1 MKLEELLGK
10 RLVFVDGGMGTML
23 QAAGLT
29 GGEAPE
35 RWNLTHPETVAEVHR
50 AYLAAG
56 CDIVTAN
63 TFGATGARFGA
74 ELQKVIQA
82 GVKLARQGVEEAGH
96 GFAAFD
102 MGPTG
107 KLLAPYGELP
117 FQEAVSLYRQA
128 AAWGAEA
135 GADLIIIETM
145 GDPYEMKAAVLGA
158 REACDLPILATM
170 MADVNGRLLTG
181 GTVET
186 MAVLL
191 DGLGVTALGLNCG
204 LGGPEMLP
212 LLRRIRR
219 VTERPLL
226 CSPNAGLPRMEGGR
240 TVFPAGPE
248 AFAQA
253 QRELAQ
259 AGAWLLGG
267 CCGTTPEHIRAM
279 VAACREVAP
288 APVPPVTETW
298 ISSGS
303 EAVCLDHGPVV
314 IGERINPTGKK
325 RMQEALRTG
334 DVNYLLKEA
343 VNQSAAGAAVLDV
356 NVGLGGVDEAAWME
370 RAVSA
375 IQGVCTCPL
384 QLDTADPEALARGL
398 RAYNGKALINSVSG
412 KQEVMD
418 QVFPLAKRYGST
430 VVALLLDEE
439 GIPDTAEGRV
449 AIARRIM
456 AEAARYGIAKRDLV
470 MDALTMT
477 VSTGERNA
485 LVTLETLRRCR
496 EELGVRTILGVSNIS
511 FGLPCRPYLNTTFLT
526 MAMYAGLDLAIMNPS
541 SEEMMAAVYAYNVL
555 TNRDAQSMQYI
566 ERYANRVPAS
576 TALKQAAQA
585 APTAASSDGSAEISG
600 PYAALIKAVEKGLKG
615 DAAAQTRALL
625 AEKQPLEVVD
635 EALIPALDIVGA
647 KYEKGTLFL
656 PQLLQAASAAQSAFE
671 EIKTAIAQKGE
682 GSASKGRIVLATVKG
697 DVHDIGKN
705 IVKVI
710 LENYGFE
717 VIDLGRDVPVET
729 VVDTVREK
737 DVHLVGLSALMTT
750 TLKSMEETIAALH
763 AAKLDCKIMVGGA
776 VLTPEYAEK
785 IGADWYAKDAKRSA
799 DIAKE
804 FFGV

>member
-248 AFAQA
+248 AFARA

-279 VAACREVAP
+279 VAACREVTP

-418 QVFPLAKRYGST
+418 QVFPLAKRYGGT

-496 EELGVRTILGVSNIS
+496 EELGVRTVLGVSNIS
-511 FGLPCRPYLNTTFLT
+511 FGLPQREKLAGPFLT
-526 MAMYAGLDLAIMNPS
+526 LALGAGLDAAILNPL
-541 SEEMMAAVYAYNVL
+541 SEAMMDAWQAALTLTGRDKGCRAYLERFAGAAPV
-555 TNRDAQSMQYI
+555 QSG
-566 ERYANRVPAS
+566 
-576 TALKQAAQA
+576 AQA
-585 APTAASSDGSAEISG
+585 AFSLEEAVRRGLRAEAERAARERLAEG
-600 PYAALIKAVEKGLKG
+600 EAPMDLVEK
-615 DAAAQTRALL
+615 RLL
-625 AEKQPLEVVD
+625 
-635 EALIPALDIVGA
+635 PALTQVGDG
-647 KYEKGTLFL
+647 YEAGTLFL
-656 PQLLQAASAAQSAFE
+656 PQLLMSAEAAQGAF
-671 EIKTAIAQKGE
+671 ALVQQALGE
-682 GSASKGRIVLATVKG
+682 KSTGMRRQGRIALATVEG
-697 DVHDIGKN
+697 DIHDIGKN
-705 IVKVI
+705 IVKVL
-710 LENYGFE
+710 LESYGFE
-717 VIDLGRDVPVET
+717 VLDLGKNVKPEQVLAA
-729 VVDTVREK
+729 VQAEK
-737 DVHLVGLSALMTT
+737 LHMVGLSALMTT
-750 TLKSMEETIAALH
+750 TVPAMERTIALLRREAP
-763 AAKLDCKIMVGGA
+763 DCRVVVGGA
-776 VLTPEYAEK
+776 VLTPELAAA
-785 IGADWYAKDAKRSA
+785 IGAHAYARDAMDTVRFA
-799 DIAKE
+799 RENA
-804 FFGV
+804 

>member
-82 GVKLARQGVEEAGH
+82 GVELARQGVEEAGH

-226 CSPNAGLPRMEGGR
+226 CSPNAGLPRMAGGR

-418 QVFPLAKRYGST
+418 QVFPLAKRYGGT

-496 EELGVRTILGVSNIS
+496 EELGVRTVLGVSNIS
-511 FGLPCRPYLNTTFLT
+511 FGLPQREKLAGPFLT
-526 MAMYAGLDLAIMNPS
+526 LALGAGLDAAILNPL
-541 SEEMMAAVYAYNVL
+541 SEAMMDAWQAALTLTGRDKGCRAYL
-555 TNRDAQSMQYI
+555 
-566 ERYANRVPAS
+566 ERFAGAAPVKS
-576 TALKQAAQA
+576 GAQA
-585 APTAASSDGSAEISG
+585 AFSLEEAVRRGLRAEAERAARERLDAGEA
-600 PYAALIKAVEKGLKG
+600 PMDLVEK
-615 DAAAQTRALL
+615 RLL
-625 AEKQPLEVVD
+625 
-635 EALIPALDIVGA
+635 PALTQVGDG
-647 KYEKGTLFL
+647 YEAGTLFL
-656 PQLLQAASAAQSAFE
+656 PQLLMSAEAAQGAF
-671 EIKTAIAQKGE
+671 ALVQQALGE
-682 GSASKGRIVLATVKG
+682 KSTGMRRQGRIALATVEG
-697 DVHDIGKN
+697 DIHDIGKN
-705 IVKVI
+705 IVKVL
-710 LENYGFE
+710 LESYGFE
-717 VIDLGRDVPVET
+717 VLDLGKNVKPEQVLAA
-729 VVDTVREK
+729 VQAEK
-737 DVHLVGLSALMTT
+737 LHMVGLSALMTT
-750 TLKSMEETIAALH
+750 TVPAMERTIALLRREAP
-763 AAKLDCKIMVGGA
+763 DCRVVVGGA
-776 VLTPEYAEK
+776 VLTPELAAA
-785 IGADWYAKDAKRSA
+785 IGAHAYARDAMDTVRFAREKA
-799 DIAKE
+799 
-804 FFGV
+804 

>member
-279 VAACREVAP
+279 VAACREVTP

-418 QVFPLAKRYGST
+418 QVFPLAKRYGGT

-496 EELGVRTILGVSNIS
+496 EELGVRTVLGVSNIS
-511 FGLPCRPYLNTTFLT
+511 FGLPQREKLAGPFLT
-526 MAMYAGLDLAIMNPS
+526 LALGAGLDAAILNPL
-541 SEEMMAAVYAYNVL
+541 SEAMM
-555 TNRDAQSMQYI
+555 DAW
-566 ERYANRVPAS
+566 
-576 TALKQAAQA
+576 QAALTLTGRDKGCRAYLERFAGAAPVKSGTQA
-585 APTAASSDGSAEISG
+585 AFSLEEAVRRGLRAEAERAARERLDAGEA
-600 PYAALIKAVEKGLKG
+600 PMDLVEK
-615 DAAAQTRALL
+615 RLL
-625 AEKQPLEVVD
+625 
-635 EALIPALDIVGA
+635 PALTQVGDG
-647 KYEKGTLFL
+647 YEAGTLFL
-656 PQLLQAASAAQSAFE
+656 PQLLMSAEAAQGAF
-671 EIKTAIAQKGE
+671 ALVQQALGE
-682 GSASKGRIVLATVKG
+682 KSTGMRRQGRIALATVEG
-697 DVHDIGKN
+697 DIHDIGKN
-705 IVKVI
+705 IVKVL
-710 LENYGFE
+710 LESYGFE
-717 VIDLGRDVPVET
+717 VVDLGKNVKPEQVLAA
-729 VVDTVREK
+729 VRAEK
-737 DVHLVGLSALMTT
+737 LHMVGLSALMTT
-750 TLKSMEETIAALH
+750 TVPAMERTIALLRREAP
-763 AAKLDCKIMVGGA
+763 DCRVVVGGA
-776 VLTPEYAEK
+776 VLTPELAAA
-785 IGADWYAKDAKRSA
+785 IGAHAYARDAMDTVRFA
-799 DIAKE
+799 RENA
-804 FFGV
+804 

>member
-279 VAACREVAP
+279 VAACREVTP

-418 QVFPLAKRYGST
+418 QVFPLAKRYGGT

-496 EELGVRTILGVSNIS
+496 EELGVRTVLGVSNIS
-511 FGLPCRPYLNTTFLT
+511 FGLPQREKLAGPFLT
-526 MAMYAGLDLAIMNPS
+526 LALGAGLDAAILNPL
-541 SEEMMAAVYAYNVL
+541 SEAMM
-555 TNRDAQSMQYI
+555 DAW
-566 ERYANRVPAS
+566 
-576 TALKQAAQA
+576 QAALTLTGRDKGCRAYLERFACAAPVKSGTQA
-585 APTAASSDGSAEISG
+585 AFSLEEAVRRGLRAEAERAARERLSEGEAPMD
-600 PYAALIKAVEKGLKG
+600 LVEK
-615 DAAAQTRALL
+615 RLL
-625 AEKQPLEVVD
+625 
-635 EALIPALDIVGA
+635 PALTQVGDG
-647 KYEKGTLFL
+647 YEAGTLFL
-656 PQLLQAASAAQSAFE
+656 PQLLMSAEAAQGAF
-671 EIKTAIAQKGE
+671 ALVQQALGE
-682 GSASKGRIVLATVKG
+682 KSTGMRRQGRIALATVEG
-697 DVHDIGKN
+697 DIHDIGKN
-705 IVKVI
+705 IVKVL
-710 LENYGFE
+710 LESYGFE
-717 VIDLGRDVPVET
+717 VVDLGKN
-729 VVDTVREK
+729 VRPEQVLAAVQAEK
-737 DVHLVGLSALMTT
+737 LHMVGLSALMTT
-750 TLKSMEETIAALH
+750 TVPAMERTIALLRREAP
-763 AAKLDCKIMVGGA
+763 DCRVVVGGA
-776 VLTPEYAEK
+776 VLTPELAAA
-785 IGADWYAKDAKRSA
+785 IGAHAYARDAMDTVRFA
-799 DIAKE
+799 RENA
-804 FFGV
+804 

>member
-82 GVKLARQGVEEAGH
+82 GVKLTRQGVEEAGH

-279 VAACREVAP
+279 VAACREVTP

-418 QVFPLAKRYGST
+418 QVFPLAKRYGGT

-496 EELGVRTILGVSNIS
+496 EELGVRTVLGVSNIS
-511 FGLPCRPYLNTTFLT
+511 FGLPQREKLAGPFLT
-526 MAMYAGLDLAIMNPS
+526 LALGAGLDAAILNPL
-541 SEEMMAAVYAYNVL
+541 SEAMMDAWQAALTLTGRDKGCRAYL
-555 TNRDAQSMQYI
+555 
-566 ERYANRVPAS
+566 ERFAGAAPVKS
-576 TALKQAAQA
+576 GAQA
-585 APTAASSDGSAEISG
+585 AFSLEEAVRRGLRAEAERAARERLSEGESPMD
-600 PYAALIKAVEKGLKG
+600 
-615 DAAAQTRALL
+615 L
-625 AEKQPLEVVD
+625 AEKRL
-635 EALIPALDIVGA
+635 LPALTQVGDG
-647 KYEKGTLFL
+647 YEAGTLFL
-656 PQLLQAASAAQSAFE
+656 PQLLMSAEAAQGAFALVQQALGKKSTG
-671 EIKTAIAQKGE
+671 IRRQ
-682 GSASKGRIVLATVKG
+682 GRIALATVEG
-697 DVHDIGKN
+697 DIHDIGKN
-705 IVKVI
+705 IVKVL
-710 LENYGFE
+710 LESYGFE
-717 VIDLGRDVPVET
+717 VLDLGKN
-729 VVDTVREK
+729 VR
-737 DVHLVGLSALMTT
+737 
-750 TLKSMEETIAALH
+750 
-763 AAKLDCKIMVGGA
+763 
-776 VLTPEYAEK
+776 PE
-785 IGADWYAKDAKRSA
+785 
-799 DIAKE
+799 
-804 FFGV
+804 

>member
-82 GVKLARQGVEEAGH
+82 GVELARQGVEEAGH

-279 VAACREVAP
+279 VAACREVTP

-418 QVFPLAKRYGST
+418 QVFPLAKRYGGT

-496 EELGVRTILGVSNIS
+496 EELGVRTVLGVSNIS
-511 FGLPCRPYLNTTFLT
+511 FGLPQREKLAGPFLT
-526 MAMYAGLDLAIMNPS
+526 LALGAGLDAAILNPL
-541 SEEMMAAVYAYNVL
+541 SEAMM
-555 TNRDAQSMQYI
+555 DAWQ
-566 ERYANRVPAS
+566 
-576 TALKQAAQA
+576 TALTLTGRDKGCRAYLERFAGAAPVKSGAQA
-585 APTAASSDGSAEISG
+585 AFSLEEAVRRGLRAEAERAAQERLSEGEAPMD
-600 PYAALIKAVEKGLKG
+600 LVEK
-615 DAAAQTRALL
+615 RLL
-625 AEKQPLEVVD
+625 
-635 EALIPALDIVGA
+635 PALTQVGDG
-647 KYEKGTLFL
+647 YEAGTLFL
-656 PQLLQAASAAQSAFE
+656 PQLLMSAEAAQGAFALVQQALG
-671 EIKTAIAQKGE
+671 KKSTGMRRQ
-682 GSASKGRIVLATVKG
+682 GRIALATVEG
-697 DVHDIGKN
+697 DIHDIGKN
-705 IVKVI
+705 IVKVL
-710 LENYGFE
+710 LESYGFE
-717 VIDLGRDVPVET
+717 VLDLGKNVKPEQVLAA
-729 VVDTVREK
+729 VRAEK
-737 DVHLVGLSALMTT
+737 LHMVGLSALMTT
-750 TLKSMEETIAALH
+750 TVPAMERTIALLRREAP
-763 AAKLDCKIMVGGA
+763 DCRVVVGGA
-776 VLTPEYAEK
+776 VLTPELAAA
-785 IGADWYAKDAKRSA
+785 IGAHAYARDAMDTVRFA
-799 DIAKE
+799 RENA
-804 FFGV
+804 

>member
-267 CCGTTPEHIRAM
+267 CCGTTPKHIRAM
-279 VAACREVAP
+279 VAACREVTP

-343 VNQSAAGAAVLDV
+343 VSQSAAGAAVLDV

-418 QVFPLAKRYGST
+418 QVFPLAKRYGGT

-485 LVTLETLRRCR
+485 LVTLETLWRCR
-496 EELGVRTILGVSNIS
+496 EELGVRTVLGVSNIS
-511 FGLPCRPYLNTTFLT
+511 FGLPQREKLAGPFLT
-526 MAMYAGLDLAIMNPS
+526 LALGVGLDAAILNPL
-541 SEEMMAAVYAYNVL
+541 SEAMM
-555 TNRDAQSMQYI
+555 DAW
-566 ERYANRVPAS
+566 
-576 TALKQAAQA
+576 QAALTLTGRDKGCRAYLERFAGAAPVKSGTQA
-585 APTAASSDGSAEISG
+585 AFSLEEAVRRGLRAEAERAARERLSEGEAPMD
-600 PYAALIKAVEKGLKG
+600 LVEK
-615 DAAAQTRALL
+615 RLL
-625 AEKQPLEVVD
+625 
-635 EALIPALDIVGA
+635 PALTQVGDG
-647 KYEKGTLFL
+647 YEAGTLFL
-656 PQLLQAASAAQSAFE
+656 PQLLMSAEAAQGAF
-671 EIKTAIAQKGE
+671 ALVQQALGE
-682 GSASKGRIVLATVKG
+682 KSTGMRRQGRIALATVEG
-697 DVHDIGKN
+697 DIHDIGKN
-705 IVKVI
+705 IVKVL
-710 LENYGFE
+710 LESYGFE
-717 VIDLGRDVPVET
+717 VLDLGKN
-729 VVDTVREK
+729 VRPEQVLAAVQAEK
-737 DVHLVGLSALMTT
+737 LHMVGLSALMTT
-750 TLKSMEETIAALH
+750 TVPAMERTIALLRREAP
-763 AAKLDCKIMVGGA
+763 DCRVVVGGA
-776 VLTPEYAEK
+776 VLTPELAAA
-785 IGADWYAKDAKRSA
+785 IGAHAYAWDAMDTVRFA
-799 DIAKE
+799 RENA
-804 FFGV
+804 

>member
-170 MADVNGRLLTG
+170 MADVNGRQLTG

-279 VAACREVAP
+279 VAACREVTP

-418 QVFPLAKRYGST
+418 QVFPLAKRYGGT

-496 EELGVRTILGVSNIS
+496 EELGVRTVLGVSNIS
-511 FGLPCRPYLNTTFLT
+511 FGLPQREKLAGPFLT
-526 MAMYAGLDLAIMNPS
+526 LALDAGLDAAILNPL
-541 SEEMMAAVYAYNVL
+541 SEAMM
-555 TNRDAQSMQYI
+555 DAW
-566 ERYANRVPAS
+566 
-576 TALKQAAQA
+576 QAALTLTGRDKGCRAYLERFACAAPVKSGTQA
-585 APTAASSDGSAEISG
+585 AFSLEEAVRRGLRAEAERAARERLAEG
-600 PYAALIKAVEKGLKG
+600 EAPMDLVEK
-615 DAAAQTRALL
+615 RLL
-625 AEKQPLEVVD
+625 
-635 EALIPALDIVGA
+635 PALTQVGDG
-647 KYEKGTLFL
+647 YEAGTLFL
-656 PQLLQAASAAQSAFE
+656 PQLLMSAEAAQGAF
-671 EIKTAIAQKGE
+671 ALVQQALGE
-682 GSASKGRIVLATVKG
+682 KSTGMRRQGRIALATVEG
-697 DVHDIGKN
+697 DIHDIGKN
-705 IVKVI
+705 IVKVL
-710 LENYGFE
+710 LESYGFE
-717 VIDLGRDVPVET
+717 VLDLGKN
-729 VVDTVREK
+729 VRPEQVLAAVQAEK
-737 DVHLVGLSALMTT
+737 LHMVGLSALMTT
-750 TLKSMEETIAALH
+750 TVPAMERTIALLRREAP
-763 AAKLDCKIMVGGA
+763 DCRVVVGGA
-776 VLTPEYAEK
+776 VLTPELAAA
-785 IGADWYAKDAKRSA
+785 IGAHAYARDAMDTVRFA
-799 DIAKE
+799 RENA
-804 FFGV
+804 

>member
-226 CSPNAGLPRMEGGR
+226 CSPNAGLPRMAGGR

-279 VAACREVAP
+279 VAACREVTP

-418 QVFPLAKRYGST
+418 QVFPLAKRYGGT

-496 EELGVRTILGVSNIS
+496 EELGVRTVLGVSNIS
-511 FGLPCRPYLNTTFLT
+511 FGLPQREKLAGPFLT
-526 MAMYAGLDLAIMNPS
+526 LALGAGLDAAILNPL
-541 SEEMMAAVYAYNVL
+541 SEDMMDAWQAALTLTGRDKGCRAYL
-555 TNRDAQSMQYI
+555 
-566 ERYANRVPAS
+566 ERFAGAAPVKS
-576 TALKQAAQA
+576 GAQA
-585 APTAASSDGSAEISG
+585 AFSLEEAVRRGLRAEAERAARERLSEGEAPMD
-600 PYAALIKAVEKGLKG
+600 LVEK
-615 DAAAQTRALL
+615 RLL
-625 AEKQPLEVVD
+625 
-635 EALIPALDIVGA
+635 PALTQVGDG
-647 KYEKGTLFL
+647 YEAGTLFL
-656 PQLLQAASAAQSAFE
+656 PQLLMSAEAAQGAF
-671 EIKTAIAQKGE
+671 ALVQQALGE
-682 GSASKGRIVLATVKG
+682 KSTGMRRQGRIALATVEG
-697 DVHDIGKN
+697 DIHDIGKN
-705 IVKVI
+705 IVKVL
-710 LENYGFE
+710 LESYGFE
-717 VIDLGRDVPVET
+717 VLDLGKN
-729 VVDTVREK
+729 VRPEQVLAAVQAEK
-737 DVHLVGLSALMTT
+737 LHMVGLSALMTT
-750 TLKSMEETIAALH
+750 TVPAMERTIALLRREAP
-763 AAKLDCKIMVGGA
+763 DCRVVVGGA
-776 VLTPEYAEK
+776 VLTPELAAA
-785 IGADWYAKDAKRSA
+785 IGAHAYARDAMDTVRFA
-799 DIAKE
+799 RENA
-804 FFGV
+804 

>member
-82 GVKLARQGVEEAGH
+82 GVELARQGVEEAGH

-279 VAACREVAP
+279 VAACREVTP

-303 EAVCLDHGPVV
+303 EAVCLDDGPVI

-418 QVFPLAKRYGST
+418 QVFPLAKRYGGT

-496 EELGVRTILGVSNIS
+496 EELGVRTVLGVSNIS
-511 FGLPCRPYLNTTFLT
+511 FGLPQREKLAGPFLT
-526 MAMYAGLDLAIMNPS
+526 LALGAGLDAAILNPL
-541 SEEMMAAVYAYNVL
+541 SEAMMDAWQAALTLTGRDKGCRAYL
-555 TNRDAQSMQYI
+555 
-566 ERYANRVPAS
+566 ERFACAAPVKS
-576 TALKQAAQA
+576 GAQA
-585 APTAASSDGSAEISG
+585 AFSLEEAVRRGLRAEAERAARERLSEGEAPMD
-600 PYAALIKAVEKGLKG
+600 LVEK
-615 DAAAQTRALL
+615 RLL
-625 AEKQPLEVVD
+625 
-635 EALIPALDIVGA
+635 PALTQVGDG
-647 KYEKGTLFL
+647 YEAGTLFL
-656 PQLLQAASAAQSAFE
+656 PQLLMSAEAAQGAF
-671 EIKTAIAQKGE
+671 ALVQQALGE
-682 GSASKGRIVLATVKG
+682 KSTGMRRQGRIALATVEG
-697 DVHDIGKN
+697 DIHDIGKN
-705 IVKVI
+705 IVKVL
-710 LENYGFE
+710 LESYGFE
-717 VIDLGRDVPVET
+717 VLDLGKN
-729 VVDTVREK
+729 VRPEQVLAAVQAEK
-737 DVHLVGLSALMTT
+737 LHMVGLSALMTT
-750 TLKSMEETIAALH
+750 TVPAMERTITLLRREAP
-763 AAKLDCKIMVGGA
+763 DCRVVVGGA
-776 VLTPEYAEK
+776 VLTPELAAA
-785 IGADWYAKDAKRSA
+785 IGAHAYARDAMDTVRFVRENA
-799 DIAKE
+799 
-804 FFGV
+804 

>member
-35 RWNLTHPETVAEVHR
+35 RWNLAHPETVAEVHR

-279 VAACREVAP
+279 VAACREVTP

-418 QVFPLAKRYGST
+418 QVFPLAKRYGGT

-496 EELGVRTILGVSNIS
+496 EELGVRTVLGVSNIS
-511 FGLPCRPYLNTTFLT
+511 FGLPQREKLAGPFLT
-526 MAMYAGLDLAIMNPS
+526 LALGAGLDAAILNPL
-541 SEEMMAAVYAYNVL
+541 SEAMMDAWQAALTLTGRDKGCRAYL
-555 TNRDAQSMQYI
+555 
-566 ERYANRVPAS
+566 ERFAGAAPVKS
-576 TALKQAAQA
+576 GAQA
-585 APTAASSDGSAEISG
+585 AFSLEEAVRRGLRAEAERAARERLSEGEAPMD
-600 PYAALIKAVEKGLKG
+600 
-615 DAAAQTRALL
+615 L
-625 AEKQPLEVVD
+625 AEKRL
-635 EALIPALDIVGA
+635 LPALTQVGDG
-647 KYEKGTLFL
+647 YEAGTLFL
-656 PQLLQAASAAQSAFE
+656 PQLLMSAEAAQGAF
-671 EIKTAIAQKGE
+671 ALVQQALGE
-682 GSASKGRIVLATVKG
+682 KSTGMRRQGRIALATVEG
-697 DVHDIGKN
+697 DIHDIGKN
-705 IVKVI
+705 IVKVL
-710 LENYGFE
+710 LESYGFE
-717 VIDLGRDVPVET
+717 VLDLGKN
-729 VVDTVREK
+729 VRPEQVLAAVQAEK
-737 DVHLVGLSALMTT
+737 LHMVGLSALMTT
-750 TLKSMEETIAALH
+750 TVPAMERTIALLRREAP
-763 AAKLDCKIMVGGA
+763 DCRVVVGGA
-776 VLTPEYAEK
+776 VLTPELAAA
-785 IGADWYAKDAKRSA
+785 IGAHAYARDAMDTVRFA
-799 DIAKE
+799 RENA
-804 FFGV
+804 

>member
-240 TVFPAGPE
+240 TVFPTGPE

-279 VAACREVAP
+279 VAACREVTP

-303 EAVCLDHGPVV
+303 EAVCLDHGPVI

-418 QVFPLAKRYGST
+418 QVFPLAKRYGGT

-496 EELGVRTILGVSNIS
+496 EELGVRTVLGVSNIS
-511 FGLPCRPYLNTTFLT
+511 FGLPQREKLAGPFLT
-526 MAMYAGLDLAIMNPS
+526 LALGAGLDAAILNPL
-541 SEEMMAAVYAYNVL
+541 SEAMMDAWQAALTLTGRDKGCRAYL
-555 TNRDAQSMQYI
+555 
-566 ERYANRVPAS
+566 ERFACAAPVKS
-576 TALKQAAQA
+576 GAQA
-585 APTAASSDGSAEISG
+585 AFSLEEAVRRGLRAEAERAARERLSEGEAPMD
-600 PYAALIKAVEKGLKG
+600 LVEK
-615 DAAAQTRALL
+615 RLL
-625 AEKQPLEVVD
+625 
-635 EALIPALDIVGA
+635 PALTQVGDG
-647 KYEKGTLFL
+647 YEAGTLFL
-656 PQLLQAASAAQSAFE
+656 PQLLMSAEAAQGAF
-671 EIKTAIAQKGE
+671 ALVQQALGE
-682 GSASKGRIVLATVKG
+682 KSTGMRRQGRIALATVEG
-697 DVHDIGKN
+697 DIHDIGKN
-705 IVKVI
+705 IVKVL
-710 LENYGFE
+710 LESYGFE
-717 VIDLGRDVPVET
+717 VLDLGKNVKPEQVLAA
-729 VVDTVREK
+729 VQAEK
-737 DVHLVGLSALMTT
+737 LHMVGLSALMTT
-750 TLKSMEETIAALH
+750 TVPAMERTIALLRREAP
-763 AAKLDCKIMVGGA
+763 DCRVVVGGA
-776 VLTPEYAEK
+776 VLTPELAAA
-785 IGADWYAKDAKRSA
+785 IGAHAYARDAMDTVRFA
-799 DIAKE
+799 RENA
-804 FFGV
+804 

>member
-279 VAACREVAP
+279 VAACREVTP

-418 QVFPLAKRYGST
+418 QVFPLAKRYGGT

-496 EELGVRTILGVSNIS
+496 EELGVRTVLGVSNIS
-511 FGLPCRPYLNTTFLT
+511 FGLPQREKLAGPFLT
-526 MAMYAGLDLAIMNPS
+526 LALGAGLDAAILNPL
-541 SEEMMAAVYAYNVL
+541 SEAMMDAWQAALTLTGRDKGCRAYL
-555 TNRDAQSMQYI
+555 
-566 ERYANRVPAS
+566 ERFAGAAPVKS
-576 TALKQAAQA
+576 GAQA
-585 APTAASSDGSAEISG
+585 AFSLEEAVRRGLRAEAERAARERLAEG
-600 PYAALIKAVEKGLKG
+600 EAPMDLVEK
-615 DAAAQTRALL
+615 RLL
-625 AEKQPLEVVD
+625 
-635 EALIPALDIVGA
+635 PALTQVGDG
-647 KYEKGTLFL
+647 YEAGTLFL
-656 PQLLQAASAAQSAFE
+656 PQLLMSAEAAQGAFSLVQQ
-671 EIKTAIAQKGE
+671 ALGE
-682 GSASKGRIVLATVKG
+682 KSTGMRRQGRIALATVEG
-697 DVHDIGKN
+697 DIHDIGKN
-705 IVKVI
+705 IVKVL
-710 LENYGFE
+710 LESYGFE
-717 VIDLGRDVPVET
+717 VLDLGKN
-729 VVDTVREK
+729 VRPEQVLAAVQAEK
-737 DVHLVGLSALMTT
+737 LHMVGLSALMTT
-750 TLKSMEETIAALH
+750 TVPAMERTIALLRREAP
-763 AAKLDCKIMVGGA
+763 DCRVVVGGA
-776 VLTPEYAEK
+776 VLTPELAAA
-785 IGADWYAKDAKRSA
+785 IGAHAYARDAMDTVRFA
-799 DIAKE
+799 RENA
-804 FFGV
+804 

>member
-63 TFGATGARFGA
+63 TFGATGARFEA

-82 GVKLARQGVEEAGH
+82 GVELARQGVEEAGH

-279 VAACREVAP
+279 VAACRDVIP
-288 APVPPVTETW
+288 APVSPVTETW

-384 QLDTADPEALARGL
+384 QLDTADPEALAGGL

-412 KQEVMD
+412 KQEVVD
-418 QVFPLAKRYGST
+418 QVFPLAKRYGGT

-496 EELGVRTILGVSNIS
+496 EELGVRTVLGVSNIS
-511 FGLPCRPYLNTTFLT
+511 FGLPQREKLAGPFLT
-526 MAMYAGLDLAIMNPS
+526 LALGAGLDAAILNPL
-541 SEEMMAAVYAYNVL
+541 SEAMMDAWQAALTLTGRDKGCRAYL
-555 TNRDAQSMQYI
+555 
-566 ERYANRVPAS
+566 ERFAGAAPVKS
-576 TALKQAAQA
+576 GAQA
-585 APTAASSDGSAEISG
+585 AFSLEEAVRRGLRAEAERAARERLSEGEAPMD
-600 PYAALIKAVEKGLKG
+600 LVEK
-615 DAAAQTRALL
+615 RLL
-625 AEKQPLEVVD
+625 
-635 EALIPALDIVGA
+635 PALTQVGDG
-647 KYEKGTLFL
+647 YEAGTLFL
-656 PQLLQAASAAQSAFE
+656 PQLLMSAEAAQGAF
-671 EIKTAIAQKGE
+671 ALVQQALGE
-682 GSASKGRIVLATVKG
+682 KSTGMRRQGRIALATVEG
-697 DVHDIGKN
+697 DIHDIGKN
-705 IVKVI
+705 IVKVL
-710 LENYGFE
+710 LESYGFE
-717 VIDLGRDVPVET
+717 VVDLGKNVKPEQVLAA
-729 VVDTVREK
+729 VQAEK
-737 DVHLVGLSALMTT
+737 LHMVGLSALMTT
-750 TLKSMEETIAALH
+750 TVPAMERTIALLRREAP
-763 AAKLDCKIMVGGA
+763 DCRVVVGGA
-776 VLTPEYAEK
+776 VLTPELAAA
-785 IGADWYAKDAKRSA
+785 IGAHAYARDAMDTVRFA
-799 DIAKE
+799 RENA
-804 FFGV
+804 

>member
-279 VAACREVAP
+279 VAACREVTP

-418 QVFPLAKRYGST
+418 QVFPLAKRYGGT

-496 EELGVRTILGVSNIS
+496 EELGVRTVLGVSNIS
-511 FGLPCRPYLNTTFLT
+511 FGLPQREKLAGPFLT
-526 MAMYAGLDLAIMNPS
+526 LALGAGLDAAILNPL
-541 SEEMMAAVYAYNVL
+541 SEAMMDAWQAALTLTGRDKGCRAYL
-555 TNRDAQSMQYI
+555 
-566 ERYANRVPAS
+566 ERFACAAPVKS
-576 TALKQAAQA
+576 GAQA
-585 APTAASSDGSAEISG
+585 AFSLEEAVRRGLRAEAERAARERLSEGEAPMD
-600 PYAALIKAVEKGLKG
+600 LVEK
-615 DAAAQTRALL
+615 RLL
-625 AEKQPLEVVD
+625 
-635 EALIPALDIVGA
+635 PALTQVGDG
-647 KYEKGTLFL
+647 YEAGTLFL
-656 PQLLQAASAAQSAFE
+656 PQLLMSAEAAQGAF
-671 EIKTAIAQKGE
+671 ALVQQALGE
-682 GSASKGRIVLATVKG
+682 KSTGMRRQGRIALATVEG
-697 DVHDIGKN
+697 DIHDIGKN
-705 IVKVI
+705 IVKVL
-710 LENYGFE
+710 LESYGFE
-717 VIDLGRDVPVET
+717 VVDLGKN
-729 VVDTVREK
+729 VRPEQVLAAVRAEK
-737 DVHLVGLSALMTT
+737 LHMVGLSALMTT
-750 TLKSMEETIAALH
+750 TVPAMERTIALLRREAP
-763 AAKLDCKIMVGGA
+763 DCRVVVGGA
-776 VLTPEYAEK
+776 VLTPELAAA
-785 IGADWYAKDAKRSA
+785 IGAHAYARDAMDTVRFA
-799 DIAKE
+799 RENA
-804 FFGV
+804 

>member
-82 GVKLARQGVEEAGH
+82 GVELARQGVEEAGH

-279 VAACREVAP
+279 VAACREVTP

-303 EAVCLDHGPVV
+303 EAVCLDHGPVI

-418 QVFPLAKRYGST
+418 QVFPLAKRYGGT

-496 EELGVRTILGVSNIS
+496 EELGVRTVLGVSNIS
-511 FGLPCRPYLNTTFLT
+511 FGLPQREKLAGPFLT
-526 MAMYAGLDLAIMNPS
+526 LALGAGLDAAILNPL
-541 SEEMMAAVYAYNVL
+541 SEAMMDAWQAALTLTGRDKGCRAYL
-555 TNRDAQSMQYI
+555 
-566 ERYANRVPAS
+566 ERFTGAAPVKS
-576 TALKQAAQA
+576 GAQA
-585 APTAASSDGSAEISG
+585 AFSLEEAVRRGLRAEAERAARERLSEGEAPMD
-600 PYAALIKAVEKGLKG
+600 LVEK
-615 DAAAQTRALL
+615 RLL
-625 AEKQPLEVVD
+625 
-635 EALIPALDIVGA
+635 PALTQVGDG
-647 KYEKGTLFL
+647 YEAGTLFL
-656 PQLLQAASAAQSAFE
+656 PQLLMSAEAAQGAFALVQQALGE
-671 EIKTAIAQKGE
+671 KSTGMRRQERIA
-682 GSASKGRIVLATVKG
+682 LATVEG
-697 DVHDIGKN
+697 DIHDIGKN
-705 IVKVI
+705 IVKVL
-710 LENYGFE
+710 LESYGFE
-717 VIDLGRDVPVET
+717 VLDLGKN
-729 VVDTVREK
+729 VRPEQVLAAVQAEK
-737 DVHLVGLSALMTT
+737 LHMVGLSALMTT
-750 TLKSMEETIAALH
+750 TVPAMERTIALLRREAP
-763 AAKLDCKIMVGGA
+763 DCRVVVGGA
-776 VLTPEYAEK
+776 VLTPELAAA
-785 IGADWYAKDAKRSA
+785 IGAHAYARDAMDTVRFA
-799 DIAKE
+799 RENA
-804 FFGV
+804 

>member
-82 GVKLARQGVEEAGH
+82 GVELARQGVEEAGH

-226 CSPNAGLPRMEGGR
+226 CSPNAGLPRMAGGR

-279 VAACREVAP
+279 VAACREVTP

-418 QVFPLAKRYGST
+418 QVFPLAKRYGGT

-496 EELGVRTILGVSNIS
+496 EELGVRTVLGVSNIS
-511 FGLPCRPYLNTTFLT
+511 FGLPQREKLAGPFLT
-526 MAMYAGLDLAIMNPS
+526 LALGAGLDAAILNPL
-541 SEEMMAAVYAYNVL
+541 SEAMMDAWQAALTLTGRDKGCRAYLERFAGAAPV
-555 TNRDAQSMQYI
+555 QSG
-566 ERYANRVPAS
+566 
-576 TALKQAAQA
+576 AQA
-585 APTAASSDGSAEISG
+585 AFSLEEAVRRGLRAEAERAARERLSEGEAPMD
-600 PYAALIKAVEKGLKG
+600 LVEK
-615 DAAAQTRALL
+615 RLL
-625 AEKQPLEVVD
+625 
-635 EALIPALDIVGA
+635 PALTQVGDG
-647 KYEKGTLFL
+647 YEAGTLFL
-656 PQLLQAASAAQSAFE
+656 PQLLMSAEAAQGAFALVQQVLG
-671 EIKTAIAQKGE
+671 KKSTGMRRQ
-682 GSASKGRIVLATVKG
+682 GRIALATVEG
-697 DVHDIGKN
+697 DIHDIGKN
-705 IVKVI
+705 IVKVL
-710 LENYGFE
+710 LESYGFE
-717 VIDLGRDVPVET
+717 VVDLGKN
-729 VVDTVREK
+729 VRPEQVLAAVQAEK
-737 DVHLVGLSALMTT
+737 LHMVGLSALMTT
-750 TLKSMEETIAALH
+750 TVPAMERTIALLRREAP
-763 AAKLDCKIMVGGA
+763 DCRVVVGGA
-776 VLTPEYAEK
+776 VLTPELAAA
-785 IGADWYAKDAKRSA
+785 IGAHAYARDAMDTVRFA
-799 DIAKE
+799 RENA
-804 FFGV
+804 

>member
-82 GVKLARQGVEEAGH
+82 GVELARQGVEEAGH

-226 CSPNAGLPRMEGGR
+226 CSPNAGLPRMAGGR

-279 VAACREVAP
+279 VAACREVTP

-303 EAVCLDHGPVV
+303 EAVCLDHGPVI

-418 QVFPLAKRYGST
+418 QVFPLAKRYGGT

-496 EELGVRTILGVSNIS
+496 EELGVRTVLGVSNIS
-511 FGLPCRPYLNTTFLT
+511 FGLPQREKLAGPFLT
-526 MAMYAGLDLAIMNPS
+526 LALGAGLDAAILNPL
-541 SEEMMAAVYAYNVL
+541 SEAMMDAWQAALTLTGRDKGCRAYL
-555 TNRDAQSMQYI
+555 
-566 ERYANRVPAS
+566 ERFAGAAPVKS
-576 TALKQAAQA
+576 GAQA
-585 APTAASSDGSAEISG
+585 AFSVEEAVRRGLRAEAERAARERLAEG
-600 PYAALIKAVEKGLKG
+600 EAPMDLVEK
-615 DAAAQTRALL
+615 RLL
-625 AEKQPLEVVD
+625 
-635 EALIPALDIVGA
+635 PALTQVGDG
-647 KYEKGTLFL
+647 YEAGTLFL
-656 PQLLQAASAAQSAFE
+656 PQLLMSAEAAQGAF
-671 EIKTAIAQKGE
+671 ALVQQALGE
-682 GSASKGRIVLATVKG
+682 KSTGMRRQGRIALATVEG
-697 DVHDIGKN
+697 DIHDIGKN
-705 IVKVI
+705 IVKVL
-710 LENYGFE
+710 LESYGFE
-717 VIDLGRDVPVET
+717 VLDLGKN
-729 VVDTVREK
+729 VRPEQVLAAVQAEK
-737 DVHLVGLSALMTT
+737 LHMVGLSALMTT
-750 TLKSMEETIAALH
+750 TVPAMERTIALLRREAP
-763 AAKLDCKIMVGGA
+763 DCRVVVGGA
-776 VLTPEYAEK
+776 VLTPELAAA
-785 IGADWYAKDAKRSA
+785 IGAHAYARDAMDTVRFA
-799 DIAKE
+799 RENA
-804 FFGV
+804 